1 MNYLTE
7 HPIDSGEWH
16 RRNADLRDG
25 ACVEFLGI
33 VRGDE
38 EGREIPY
45 LDYEAYEAMA
55 ERKIAELIEQAQKK
69 WSLHRVYL
77 RHRIGRVAVGEVSV
91 IIRVQAPHRDE
102 AFEACR
108 FLIDAIKKD
117 APIWKKETCP
127 EKLLESF

>member
-7 HPIDSGEWH
+7 HPIDPGEWH
-16 RRNADLRDG
+16 RRKADLRDG
-25 ACVEFLGI
+25 ASVEFLGI

-55 ERKIAELIEQAQKK
+55 ERKIAELIEEAQRR
-69 WSLHRVYL
+69 WPSHGIYI
-77 RHRIGRVAVGEVSV
+77 RHRIGRVAAGEVSV
-91 IIRVQAPHRDE
+91 VIGVQSPHRDE

-117 APIWKKETCP
+117 LPIWKKEICP
-127 EKLLESF
+127 EKLSESF